1 MIIFLNLF
9 NVLIQIIVIAIF
21 ARVVIYWIRIDP
33 DNPLVEIL
41 IRITEPILAPVRQII
56 PMAGPIDLSPIVA
69 ALILVLIQAIVN
81 SLL

>member
-21 ARVVIYWIRIDP
+21 ARVVINWIRIDP